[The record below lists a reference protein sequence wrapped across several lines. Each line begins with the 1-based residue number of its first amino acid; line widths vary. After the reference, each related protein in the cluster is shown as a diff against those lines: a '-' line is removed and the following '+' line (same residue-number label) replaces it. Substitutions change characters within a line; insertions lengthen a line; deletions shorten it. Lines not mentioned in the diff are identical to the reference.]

1 MEEMQLPIDVV
12 PNTHPPIFRWK
23 QTVDAIDG
31 RRVVVQHEGAL
42 PPNVEI
48 AVERTIGIAK
58 QLLKDNA
65 VLRGQVQG
73 MSDRIA
79 AQAEQLEKRA
89 ERFPPTALPP
99 KKGRG

>member
-1 MEEMQLPIDVV
+1 
-12 PNTHPPIFRWK
+12 
-23 QTVDAIDG
+23 
-31 RRVVVQHEGAL
+31 
-42 PPNVEI
+42 
-48 AVERTIGIAK
+48 VERTISIAK